1 MEPTQPGAS
10 VVRALPQARAVSLAQ
25 RLLSGAG
32 RASLLAYDL
41 APAIEAAALA
51 HGLSRTGDLLVAC
64 IADDEI
70 PATTWE
76 RTPLRVRMD
85 IVKEAPEWSV
95 RITSCA
101 LHLLGTLEWLT
112 GEARDRYLAD
122 GVSPWLTE
130 LASSPG
136 GRLGVV
142 RTDRVLVHDCAGV
155 TPLVLQELADAPV
168 FPDTEAEWEAR
179 ELVGRLSSAELDEL
193 LDAAASGWAGA
204 TMLAGSSTGS
214 CPHMQRQVFCVDVDR
229 TGLTLMDVE
238 PGRAAVV
245 VLGFDQPADSIKELA
260 DGLHQLLDSAGRSAQ
275 RTPRPQRAS

>member
-1 MEPTQPGAS
+1 
-10 VVRALPQARAVSLAQ
+10 VSLAQ

-41 APAIEAAALA
+41 APTTEASALA
-51 HGLSRTGDLLVAC
+51 HGLSRTGELLVAC

-76 RTPLRVRMD
+76 RTPLRVRFD
-85 IVKEAPEWSV
+85 IVKEAPEWSA
-95 RITSCA
+95 RITACA

-112 GEARDRYLAD
+112 DETRDRHLAD

-142 RTDRVLVHDCAGV
+142 QTDRVLLHDCAGV
-155 TPLVLQELADAPV
+155 TPLALEELADVPA
-168 FPDTEAEWEAR
+168 FPGAEAEWEAR
-179 ELVGRLSSAELDEL
+179 DVVGRLSPAELDEL
-193 LDAAASGWAGA
+193 LGAAASGWLAA
-204 TMLAGSSTGS
+204 TVLAGSSAGGCS
-214 CPHMQRQVFCVDVDR
+214 HMQRQVYCVDVDR

-238 PGRAAVV
+238 PGRTAVV
-245 VLGFDQPADSIKELA
+245 VLGFDQPADSIEELA
-260 DGLHQLLDSAGRSAQ
+260 DGLHQLLESAARSVQ
-275 RTPRPQRAS
+275 HTPKAQRAS